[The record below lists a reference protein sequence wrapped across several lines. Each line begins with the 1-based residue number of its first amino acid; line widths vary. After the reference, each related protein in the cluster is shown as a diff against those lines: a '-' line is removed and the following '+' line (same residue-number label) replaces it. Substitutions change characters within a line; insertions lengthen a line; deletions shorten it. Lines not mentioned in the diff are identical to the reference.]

1 MTFHIIGDEQD
12 RAAAEHFPSQDD
24 MDAAMEDFLKQL
36 EQELTMHNLCSLLD
50 KIPNPPVNDP
60 KPLTL
65 TDAIS
70 AGFLPNLDL
79 DAGSCSKSF
88 FTKRAKAV

>member
-36 EQELTMHNLCSLLD
+36 EQELTMHTLCSLLD
-50 KIPNPPVNDP
+50 KIPNPRFQRQDKFP
-60 KPLTL
+60 KTRFQ
-65 TDAIS
+65 IKNWRQRC
-70 AGFLPNLDL
+70 G
-79 DAGSCSKSF
+79 
-88 FTKRAKAV
+88 